1 MELDNQLLL
10 IYFALWGIFYFWLVR
25 VIADRSV
32 QKWVERFDKDVNPKG
47 ADLLL
52 HLLKPVMDEIFS
64 DNEQLLKDFKKSF
77 FTSVATQVREA
88 KGVAK
93 ALNPVPDIIK
103 NISEENPLLG
113 LILSHVDLP
122 SITKASKNIT
132 ETSKNIG
139 ETSNIITDWGLK

>member
-1 MELDNQLLL
+1 MELTNELLL
-10 IYFALWGIFYFWLVR
+10 LYFILWGIFYVVLVQ
-25 VIADRSV
+25 VIASRSV
-32 QKWVERFDKDVNPKG
+32 TAWVARFDRDQNPEG

-52 HLLKPVMDEIFS
+52 HLLKPVLDEIFT
-64 DNEQLLKDFKKSF
+64 DNETLLKDFKKSF
-77 FTSVATQVREA
+77 FTSIATQVREA

>member
-1 MELDNQLLL
+1 MELTNELLL
-10 IYFALWGIFYFWLVR
+10 LYFILWGIFYVVLVQ
-25 VIADRSV
+25 VIASRSV
-32 QKWVERFDKDVNPKG
+32 TAWVARFDRDQNPEG

-52 HLLKPVMDEIFS
+52 HLLKPVLDEIFT
-64 DNEQLLKDFKKSF
+64 DNETLLKDFKKSF
-77 FTSVATQVREA
+77 FTSIATQVREA

-132 ETSKNIG
+132 ETSKNIA
-139 ETSNIITDWGLK
+139 ETSNVITDWGLK

>member
-1 MELDNQLLL
+1 MELTNELLL
-10 IYFALWGIFYFWLVR
+10 LYFILWGIFYVVLVQ
-25 VIADRSV
+25 VIASRSV
-32 QKWVERFDKDVNPKG
+32 TAWVARFDRDQNPEG

-52 HLLKPVMDEIFS
+52 HLLKPVLDEIFT
-64 DNEQLLKDFKKSF
+64 DNETLLKDFKKSF
-77 FTSVATQVREA
+77 FTSIATQVREA

-132 ETSKNIG
+132 ETSKNIA